1 MGMLSKALPVSG
13 IEHRDVLGGRM
24 KKACYC
30 QRMQVGTCMFAEA
43 KTEMQNEDAGP
54 PLILVVSTVMLGL
67 IMSIIDTSIVNV
79 AIGTMAGNLGASIDE
94 IGWVATGY
102 ILANVIV
109 MPLNGWLT
117 ARFGRRNF
125 YAASLALFTV
135 SSFLC
140 GTATNVWVLVAYRV
154 LQGIGGGA
162 LQPTA
167 QAILFESFPPE
178 KRGVGMAIFG
188 IGAMVGPAVG
198 PALGGI
204 LIDNYSWPLIFF
216 INVPIGIVAFFM
228 TLAFIRD
235 QSYVKRP
242 NAGVDWLGLTLL
254 IGGLSATQYLLERG
268 QRLDWFSDWSICVCA
283 LLSVTL
289 LGVFIY
295 RQLHAASP
303 LVDLR
308 VFRARSFTGGCLIG
322 VVTGFGLYG
331 SAFVLPLFLQ
341 TALGFTATQTGFALI
356 PGALMTMISMPLVSR
371 LMGKIDGRILIA
383 VGMVIFALGSWML
396 GGLNAQAGYD
406 DILLPRGLQGFALG
420 FLFVPLST
428 LTLSQIARADMS
440 NATGLYSLVRQLGGS
455 LGIAILQFMQ
465 LRYADTAQSGLA
477 GGITL
482 HNTAIAALLANA
494 GEAQRNLEQ
503 LAIATAM
510 AAQVIS
516 YDMLFRLTALSFI
529 VTLPIL
535 LILRSQFA
543 ARADSHLR

>member
-1 MGMLSKALPVSG
+1 MSSTMTATMPVQAPSAP
-13 IEHRDVLGGRM
+13 ES
-24 KKACYC
+24 
-30 QRMQVGTCMFAEA
+30 
-43 KTEMQNEDAGP
+43 AGP
-54 PLILVVSTVMLGL
+54 PLALVVGTVMLGL
-67 IMSIIDTSIVNV
+67 IMSIIDSSIVNV

-94 IGWVATGY
+94 IGWVVTGY

-125 YAASLALFTV
+125 YAASLALFTI

-140 GTATNVWVLVAYRV
+140 GTATSVWVLVAYRV

-178 KRGVGMAIFG
+178 RRGVGMAIFG

-198 PALGGI
+198 PALGGV

-216 INVPIGIVAFFM
+216 INVPIGIIAFFM

-235 QSYVKRP
+235 QSYIKRP
-242 NAGVDWLGLTLL
+242 KSGIDWVGLSLL
-254 IGGLSATQYLLERG
+254 IGGLSAIQYLLERG
-268 QRLDWFSDWSICVCA
+268 QHLDWFSDWSICTCLV
-283 LLSVTL
+283 
-289 LGVFIY
+289 LGVSLIAAFIY
-295 RQLHAASP
+295 RQLHSAAP
-303 LVDLR
+303 LVDLS
-308 VFRARSFTGGCLIG
+308 VFKARSFTGGCLIG
-322 VVTGFGLYG
+322 VVTGFGLFG

-341 TALGFTATQTGFALI
+341 SSLGFTATQTGFALI

-371 LMGKIDGRILIA
+371 LMNKIDGRILIA
-383 VGMVIFALGSWML
+383 LGMIVFAAGSWML
-396 GGLNAQAGYD
+396 GGLNAQSGYD
-406 DILLPRGLQGFALG
+406 DILVPRGLQGFALG

-428 LTLSQIARADMS
+428 LSLSEITRAKMS

-465 LRYADTAQSGLA
+465 LRYADTALSALA
-477 GGITL
+477 GGVTM
-482 HNTAIAALLANA
+482 HNAAVANMMNSAAHTQQIVGQLAATAAL
-494 GEAQRNLEQ
+494 Q
-503 LAIATAM
+503 
-510 AAQVIS
+510 AQVVS
-516 YDMLFRLTALSFI
+516 YDMLFRLTALTFI

-535 LILRSQFA
+535 FILRSQHA
-543 ARADSHLR
+543 AKQGV